1 MKALVNTGVETLTYM
16 DQADPIAKAG
26 EELVRIQYSGIC
38 GSDMHA
44 FLGHDARRPSLS
56 TTTTE
61 EEEKREMACAHHGPE
76 MHAYPIRKCLNIGCG
91 QALRQLWR
99 LDLPDP
105 YR

>member
-44 FLGHDARRPSLS
+44 FLGQDARRP
-56 TTTTE
+56 T
-61 EEEKREMACAHHGPE
+61 
-76 MHAYPIRKCLNIGCG
+76 PIILGLPISATPRTY
-91 QALRQLWR
+91 AR
-99 LDLPDP
+99 LCPS
-105 YR
+105 